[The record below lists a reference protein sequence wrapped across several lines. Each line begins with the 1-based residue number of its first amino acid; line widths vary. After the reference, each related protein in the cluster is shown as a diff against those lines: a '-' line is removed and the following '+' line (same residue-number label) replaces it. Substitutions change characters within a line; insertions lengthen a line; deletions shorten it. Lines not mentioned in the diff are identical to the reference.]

1 MAHVRAANLL
11 LPAWLERGR
20 GHFIATVSAAGLLT
34 SLGSAPYSVTKHGAL
49 AFAEWLSATY
59 RHRGITVQAICPQG
73 VRTAMLESTGTAG
86 QLLMGA
92 SAIEPEQVADALFAA
107 MRGEAVP
114 GAAAPGG
121 RGLLRGARHPDRPV
135 ARRDEQAA
143 AQGRSGRRSRM
154 SWQPEVD
161 EIARRRELAER
172 MGGPEKVA
180 RQHAAGRSTV
190 RERIAALADPGSF
203 DEIGALAGTA
213 SYVDGELEAFT
224 PANFVIG
231 TARLDGRRVAI
242 GGDDFTVRGGAA
254 DAAIMEKQVHAE
266 RLANELGLP
275 LVRLIEGTGGG
286 GSVKMLE
293 QHGFTYVPVNPGW
306 DLVVDNLSTVP
317 VVALCLGPVAG
328 LGAARAVM
336 SHLNVLVEGA
346 GQLFVAGPPVVKHAT
361 GEDLTK
367 EELGGADVHRRSGAV
382 DRIVASEAEAFAV
395 AKQFLSYL
403 PSSVDALP
411 PVGST
416 SDPVDRRDEA
426 LLSLVPRNRRHPYR
440 LRPLLDGVFD
450 EGSVFDY
457 AVSGGSAYAGLA
469 RLNGHPVGVLAT
481 DPYRGATLTPRGRR
495 RHDAAGRPL
504 RDVPPAA
511 GVADR
516 PGGHG
521 DRRGRRAR
529 GRDPRTAPAR

>member
-1 MAHVRAANLL
+1 
-11 LPAWLERGR
+11 
-20 GHFIATVSAAGLLT
+20 
-34 SLGSAPYSVTKHGAL
+34 
-49 AFAEWLSATY
+49 
-59 RHRGITVQAICPQG
+59 
-73 VRTAMLESTGTAG
+73 
-86 QLLMGA
+86 
-92 SAIEPEQVADALFAA
+92 
-107 MRGEAVP
+107 
-114 GAAAPGG
+114 
-121 RGLLRGARHPDRPV
+121 
-135 ARRDEQAA
+135 
-143 AQGRSGRRSRM
+143 M

-161 EIARRRELAER
+161 EIARRRALAER

-254 DAAIMEKQVHAE
+254 DAAIMEKQVYAE

-275 LVRLIEGTGGG
+275 MVRLIEGTGGG

-336 SHLNVLVEGA
+336 SHLNVLVEEV

-395 AKQFLSYL
+395 LKQFLSYL
-403 PSSVDALP
+403 PSSVDSLP
-411 PVGST
+411 PVTST
-416 SDPVDRRDEA
+416 EDPADRRDEA
-426 LLSLVPRNRRHPYR
+426 LLSLVPRNRRQPYR

-481 DPYRGATLTPRGRR
+481 DPYRGATLTPEGADVMTRLVDLCETFHLPLVSLTDQAGMVIGAAAERAGAIRHGARAVTAVYQARVPMAEVIVRR
-495 RHDAAGRPL
+495 VFGVGGAGQVNRHRLVRRWAWPSGDWGSLPVEGGIEAAYRAELDAADDRAARIEEIRTRLDAVRSPFRTAERFSVEDVIDPRETRARLCDWIGDAYAVLPKLVGRPSF
-504 RDVPPAA
+504 
-511 GVADR
+511 GMR
-516 PGGHG
+516 P
-521 DRRGRRAR
+521 
-529 GRDPRTAPAR
+529 